1 MPRRNRRQQHQRDLD
16 FEIHED
22 SPAANELD
30 EQTEARDFASAL
42 HARRFSNDGYDYHT
56 PRSFNGMTDSNLTKS
71 STLVNE
77 TGDEDEAGHT
87 ISSMMD
93 DIQAE
98 KEKLASAAAPDGN
111 DRIEEDETFGGE
123 MEPDEKAALMDSDLE
138 HSPSRR
144 ESSNTHSSEEEDAAA
159 SRRESGVSAF
169 SSHKSGTAASE
180 SRRESILSTSSH
192 LSGHETSESRR
203 ESGIS
208 STSHRTSTDASESRR
223 VSESAISLTSEHSSD
238 YSGHYT
244 EHAEEGEAS
253 MAETSLHED
262 SATED
267 TASRRESTVSA
278 ASHSTHDRR
287 TDVSDSRRESIMSGI
302 THDQYTEG
310 SESRREST
318 MSGGT
323 HNQYTEASA
332 SRRESAYSAVSQD
345 HGSDAFASR
354 RESVVSGVSYSTD
367 RRSSGRTEA
376 LIQKAARDI
385 ITEIEKQKGRVSPK
399 PESVDGRQS
408 TRSESRASSNRQSD
422 THASIKDNQSVR
434 SDSRMSNTRSSDV
447 HSVKDNHSTRSNS
460 RMSNARASEDHES
473 IKDYRSNISGSRPP
487 SARPSDMHTP
497 VPDHFQATV
506 EDEEEEDLRHNVA
519 ADEAED
525 NSSSH
530 NEHEDDVFSDHSPRS
545 SVGSMSEAEHRKLED
560 TVTHRH
566 RSTRSSRISDFSRL
580 EEDQDDEEDF
590 IPTVRG
596 TPRPPFRSPSSVRAL
611 QMSSP
616 PPSVIG
622 SPRSS
627 KRTPLPTVS
636 RLGSPMSGMQYSPKK
651 TPPRFKRNTP
661 PLVLLHVTLLPLQWP
676 WGHVL
681 ENAHPDDLSQGA
693 KNVRDTWRQLQDRMG
708 DTTCERG
715 ILLPHPQ
722 EDFEILE
729 ERLLEALELPLRR
742 RARIL
747 ECGHYLGPSNEMTLD
762 EESDTE
768 DEYSENF
775 RHSRSSALDRQTH
788 WCGTCQTEIRYDAL
802 GPGKVFRIK
811 IYASNGLMKAGAWEA
826 CWKEMER
833 VDVELEPIVE
843 PAVQDEISRH
853 VLEQEKAME
862 LHHADEEELPEEANA
877 SFLEQESSVIYNA
890 PSSPPP
896 PEARGM
902 MPSTSATPSAPP
914 PGMHED
920 ERRWREEQRMREIYG
935 HTPAGH
941 AEHGGA
947 AEDAMP
953 SSEYTHRETPA
964 SPSAEAYARQEER
977 RQAPKADSLP
987 ELLLEAFKVMMQD
1000 KKNVMIAIMGVLV
1013 LVLALRVGAARD
1025 AHRDAMMFQPIMEA
1039 PEAPTVTVTER
1050 AAEQQTTSVVP
1061 SVESVSSASVATPSV
1076 ADVVSETT
1084 VSEAGEVRDA
1094 DADGEEERESAIA
1107 EKIIRVVETVTE
1119 VSVMVETATVTAAE
1133 AAAETFAPIEQ
1144 DTQTQ
1149 EETVGE
1155 KDVEEVTLGE
1165 VTVEDGVLE
1174 RAEETPGAT
1183 EEVTLED
1190 GVLEKAVEDDDT
1202 LEDGAREMTVEEEI
1216 VLEDAVLE
1224 KAEEIPETTEKE
1236 VTLEDGETLGATGEK
1251 LEEVLEEVLEV
1262 AQEAEET
1269 VKEVEREL

>member
-1 MPRRNRRQQHQRDLD
+1 MNARPVHQMPRRNRRQQHQRDLD

-22 SPAANELD
+22 PPATSEVD

-56 PRSFNGMTDSNLTKS
+56 PRFFNGTTDSNLTKS

-77 TGDEDEAGHT
+77 TGDEDEANHT
-87 ISSMMD
+87 ISSIMD
-93 DIQAE
+93 DLQAE
-98 KEKLASAAAPDGN
+98 KEKLAAAAAPDPS

-123 MEPDEKAALMDSDLE
+123 MEPDEKAMMDSELE
-138 HSPSRR
+138 DSTSRR
-144 ESSNTHSSEEEDAAA
+144 ESSSTHSLEAEDAAA
-159 SRRESGVSAF
+159 SRRDSGISAT
-169 SSHKSGTAASE
+169 SSHRSGTAASE
-180 SRRESILSTSSH
+180 SRRESIISTSSH

-208 STSHRTSTDASESRR
+208 STSRRTGTNASDSRR

-244 EHAEEGEAS
+244 EHAEEEEAS
-253 MAETSLHED
+253 FAETSLHED
-262 SATED
+262 AATED
-267 TASRRESTVSA
+267 TASRRDSTVSA
-278 ASHSTHDRR
+278 ASHSTHDRQ
-287 TDVSDSRRESIMSGI
+287 TDVSDSRRESTASGI
-302 THDQYTEG
+302 THDQYTER
-310 SESRREST
+310 SESRRESI
-318 MSGGT
+318 MSGST
-323 HNQYTEASA
+323 HDQYTEASA
-332 SRRESAYSAVSQD
+332 SRRESAYSAASRD
-345 HGSDAFASR
+345 HGSDVSASR
-354 RESVVSGVSYSTD
+354 RESAVSGVSYNTD

-385 ITEIEKQKGRVSPK
+385 ITEIEKQKGRLSPK

-422 THASIKDNQSVR
+422 AHASVKDNQSVR
-434 SDSRMSNTRSSDV
+434 SDSRMSNARPSDV

-460 RMSNARASEDHES
+460 RMTNARAPEDHES
-473 IKDYRSNISGSRPP
+473 IKDYRSNISGSQPP

-497 VPDHFQATV
+497 VPDDFQATV
-506 EDEEEEDLRHNVA
+506 EDEEEELGHNGA

-525 NSSSH
+525 NNSSQ
-530 NEHEDDVFSDHSPRS
+530 NEHDDDVFSDHSPRS

-566 RSTRSSRISDFSRL
+566 RSTRSSRMSDFSRL
-580 EEDQDDEEDF
+580 EDDQDEEDF

-747 ECGHYLGPSNEMTLD
+747 ECGHYLGPSNEMTLE

-768 DEYSENF
+768 DEYPESLK
-775 RHSRSSALDRQTH
+775 HLRSAALERQTH
-788 WCGTCQTEIRYDAL
+788 WCGTCQSEIRYDAL

-853 VLEQEKAME
+853 ALEQEKAME
-862 LHHADEEELPEEANA
+862 LHQADQEEGELPEEPNA

-896 PEARGM
+896 PETRVM
-902 MPSTSATPSAPP
+902 VSAPPSAPP

-920 ERRWREEQRMREIYG
+920 ERRWRDEQRLREIYG
-935 HTPAGH
+935 HAPSGH
-941 AEHGGA
+941 AEHSGA
-947 AEDAMP
+947 AENTMP
-953 SSEYTHRETPA
+953 SSEYPHRETPA
-964 SPSAEAYARQEER
+964 SPSAEAYARREER
-977 RQAPKADSLP
+977 RQQAPKTDSLP
-987 ELLLEAFKVMMQD
+987 GLLLEAFKVMMQD

-1025 AHRDAMMFQPIMEA
+1025 AHRDAMMFQPVMEA

-1050 AAEQQTTSVVP
+1050 AAEQQQTTSVVP
-1061 SVESVSSASVATPSV
+1061 SVESVSSASAATPSV
-1076 ADVVSETT
+1076 ADVVSEN
-1084 VSEAGEVRDA
+1084 ADLDA
-1094 DADGEEERESAIA
+1094 EKERETTAT

-1119 VSVMVETATVTAAE
+1119 VSVMVETATVTAPE
-1133 AAAETFAPIEQ
+1133 AATETLAPIEQ
-1144 DTQTQ
+1144 DTQAQ
-1149 EETVGE
+1149 EETVDE
-1155 KDVEEVTLGE
+1155 KDVEEITLEEAALKE
-1165 VTVEDGVLE
+1165 VTVEDDVLE
-1174 RAEETPGAT
+1174 RAEESTGAT
-1183 EEVTLED
+1183 DEVTLEDVVLEKVIEDEVTLED
-1190 GVLEKAVEDDDT
+1190 GALEKP
-1202 LEDGAREMTVEEEI
+1202 VEEDV

-1224 KAEEIPETTEKE
+1224 KAEEIQEISEKD
-1236 VTLEDGETLGATGEK
+1236 VTPEDGETLGAVKEN
-1251 LEEVLEEVLEV
+1251 LEAVLGV
-1262 AQEAEET
+1262 AREAEES

>member
-1 MPRRNRRQQHQRDLD
+1 MPRRNRRQQNQRDLD

-22 SPAANELD
+22 PPATSEVD
-30 EQTEARDFASAL
+30 ETEARDFASAL

-56 PRSFNGMTDSNLTKS
+56 PRFFNGTTDSNLTKS

-87 ISSMMD
+87 ISSIMD
-93 DIQAE
+93 DLQAE
-98 KEKLASAAAPDGN
+98 KEKLAAAAAPDPN

-123 MEPDEKAALMDSDLE
+123 MEPDEKAMMDSELE
-138 HSPSRR
+138 DSASRR
-144 ESSNTHSSEEEDAAA
+144 ESSSTHSLEEGDTAA
-159 SRRESGVSAF
+159 SRRESGISAT
-169 SSHKSGTAASE
+169 SSHKSGTVASE
-180 SRRESILSTSSH
+180 SRRESILSTTSSH

-208 STSHRTSTDASESRR
+208 STSHRTGTDASDSRR

-253 MAETSLHED
+253 FAETSLHED
-262 SATED
+262 AATED

-278 ASHSTHDRR
+278 TSHSTHDRQ
-287 TDVSDSRRESIMSGI
+287 TDVSDSRRESTASGI
-302 THDQYTEG
+302 THDQYTER

-318 MSGGT
+318 MSGST
-323 HNQYTEASA
+323 HDQYTEASA
-332 SRRESAYSAVSQD
+332 SRRESAYSAVSRD
-345 HGSDAFASR
+345 HGSDASASR
-354 RESVVSGVSYSTD
+354 RESAVSGVSYSTD

-385 ITEIEKQKGRVSPK
+385 ITEIEKQKGRLSPK

-408 TRSESRASSNRQSD
+408 SRSESRASSNRQSD
-422 THASIKDNQSVR
+422 AHASIKDNQSVR
-434 SDSRMSNTRSSDV
+434 SDSRMSDARPSDV

-460 RMSNARASEDHES
+460 RMTNARPSEDHES

-497 VPDHFQATV
+497 VPDDFRATV
-506 EDEEEEDLRHNVA
+506 EDEEEELGHNGA

-525 NSSSH
+525 NNSSQ
-530 NEHEDDVFSDHSPRS
+530 NEHDDDVFSDHSPRS

-566 RSTRSSRISDFSRL
+566 RSTRSSRMSDFSRL
-580 EEDQDDEEDF
+580 EDDQDEEEDF

-596 TPRPPFRSPSSVRAL
+596 TPRPPFRSPSSQAH
-611 QMSSP
+611 SP
-616 PPSVIG
+616 SHRVATG
-622 SPRSS
+622 
-627 KRTPLPTVS
+627 LPHVGDAV
-636 RLGSPMSGMQYSPKK
+636 LPKK

-747 ECGHYLGPSNEMTLD
+747 ECGHYLGPSNEMTLE

-768 DEYSENF
+768 DEYPESL
-775 RHSRSSALDRQTH
+775 RHLRSAALERQTH
-788 WCGTCQTEIRYDAL
+788 WCGTCQSEIRYDAL
-802 GPGKVFRIK
+802 GAGKVFRIK

-853 VLEQEKAME
+853 ALEQEKAME
-862 LHHADEEELPEEANA
+862 LHQADEEEGELPEEPNA

-896 PEARGM
+896 PETRVM
-902 MPSTSATPSAPP
+902 MSAPPSAPP
-914 PGMHED
+914 PGCTRTSAGGEMSRGCGRFTD
-920 ERRWREEQRMREIYG
+920 TRPRGREA
-935 HTPAGH
+935 PAG
-941 AEHGGA
+941 
-947 AEDAMP
+947 
-953 SSEYTHRETPA
+953 
-964 SPSAEAYARQEER
+964 
-977 RQAPKADSLP
+977 PKTDSLP
-987 ELLLEAFKVMMQD
+987 GLLLEAFKVMMQD

-1025 AHRDAMMFQPIMEA
+1025 AHRDALMFQPVM
-1039 PEAPTVTVTER
+1039 EAPTVTVTER
-1050 AAEQQTTSVVP
+1050 AADQQQTTSVVP

-1076 ADVVSETT
+1076 ADVVSEN
-1084 VSEAGEVRDA
+1084 A
-1094 DADGEEERESAIA
+1094 DPDGEKEDETTAT

-1119 VSVMVETATVTAAE
+1119 VSVMVETATVTAPE
-1133 AAAETFAPIEQ
+1133 AATETPAPVEQ
-1144 DTQTQ
+1144 DTQAQ
-1149 EETVGE
+1149 EETIEE
-1155 KDVEEVTLGE
+1155 KDV
-1165 VTVEDGVLE
+1165 
-1174 RAEETPGAT
+1174 
-1183 EEVTLED
+1183 EVTLED
-1190 GVLEKAVEDDDT
+1190 GLLEKTEQTVGATEKDVTLEEKAVEDEVT
-1202 LEDGAREMTVEEEI
+1202 LEDALEQAVEEET

-1224 KAEEIPETTEKE
+1224 KVEEIPEVTEKN
-1236 VTLEDGETLGATGEK
+1236 VALEDGETLAAAEED
-1251 LEEVLEEVLEV
+1251 LEVVLEV
-1262 AQEAEET
+1262 AQEAEES

>member
-1 MPRRNRRQQHQRDLD
+1 MPRRNRKQHLD

-22 SPAANELD
+22 PPATNGVD
-30 EQTEARDFASAL
+30 EETEARDFASAL

-56 PRSFNGMTDSNLTKS
+56 PRFFNGMTDSNLTKS
-71 STLVNE
+71 STLVNDA
-77 TGDEDEAGHT
+77 GDEPEHT
-87 ISSMMD
+87 TNPIMD

-98 KEKLASAAAPDGN
+98 KEKLAAAAAPNDN

-123 MEPDEKAALMDSDLE
+123 MEPDEKAALDSELE
-138 HSPSRR
+138 DP
-144 ESSNTHSSEEEDAAA
+144 A
-159 SRRESGVSAF
+159 SRRESFSTHSSEGEDAVSSRRESGISAT
-169 SSHKSGTAASE
+169 SSHRSGTAASE
-180 SRRESILSTSSH
+180 SRRESAMSTSSH

-208 STSHRTSTDASESRR
+208 SSSHRTGTDGSESRR
-223 VSESAISLTSEHSSD
+223 VSESAISLNSEHSSD
-238 YSGHYT
+238 YSGHDT
-244 EHAEEGEAS
+244 EHADEAEAS
-253 MAETSLHED
+253 FAETSLHED
-262 SATED
+262 AATED
-267 TASRRESTVSA
+267 TGSRRESTVSA
-278 ASHSTHDRR
+278 NSYSTHDRQ
-287 TDVSDSRRESIMSGI
+287 TDVSDSRRESIASGI
-302 THDQYTEG
+302 THDQYTER

-323 HNQYTEASA
+323 HDQYTEASA
-332 SRRESAYSAVSQD
+332 SRRESGYSAVSQE
-345 HGSDAFASR
+345 HGSDVSASR
-354 RESVVSGVSYSTD
+354 RESAVSGVSYNTD
-367 RRSSGRTEA
+367 RRTSGRTEA

-385 ITEIEKQKGRVSPK
+385 IDEIEKQKGRLSPQ
-399 PESVDGRQS
+399 PESVGDHQS
-408 TRSESRASSNRQSD
+408 TRSQSRASSNRQSD
-422 THASIKDNQSVR
+422 AHASVKDTQSVR
-434 SDSRMSNTRSSDV
+434 SDSRMSSARASDV
-447 HSVKDNHSTRSNS
+447 HSVRDNHSTRSNS
-460 RMSNARASEDHES
+460 RMSNTRQSEDHES
-473 IKDYRSNISGSRPP
+473 LKDYRSNISGSRPP

-497 VPDHFQATV
+497 VPEDFHASV
-506 EDEEEEDLRHNVA
+506 EDEEEEPVHANA

-525 NSSSH
+525 NNSSQ

-566 RSTRSSRISDFSRL
+566 RSTRSPRISDFSRL
-580 EEDQDDEEDF
+580 DDDQDDEGDF

-616 PPSVIG
+616 PPSVVG

-636 RLGSPMSGMQYSPKK
+636 RLGSPMSGMQFSPKK

-747 ECGHYLGPSNEMTLD
+747 ECGHYLGPSNEMTLEE

-768 DEYSENF
+768 DEYLSEHP
-775 RHSRSSALDRQTH
+775 RRSRSSALGRQTH
-788 WCGTCQTEIRYDAL
+788 WCGTCQSEIRYDAL

-843 PAVQDEISRH
+843 PAVQDEISH
-853 VLEQEKAME
+853 HAMEQEKAME
-862 LHHADEEELPEEANA
+862 LHHADEEEEGSRDELAEELNA

-896 PEARGM
+896 PETRVMVAPPM
-902 MPSTSATPSAPP
+902 SAPP
-914 PGMHED
+914 PVPPPAMHED
-920 ERRWREEQRMREIYG
+920 ERRWREEQRFREMYG
-935 HTPAGH
+935 HTPTGYADH
-941 AEHGGA
+941 SGA
-947 AEDAMP
+947 AQNTMP
-953 SSEYTHRETPA
+953 SSEYTHRDTPP
-964 SPSAEAYARQEER
+964 SPSAEAYARREDR
-977 RQAPKADSLP
+977 RQAPNAKADSLP
-987 ELLLEAFKVMMQD
+987 ALLLEAFKVMMQD

-1025 AHRDAMMFQPIMEA
+1025 AHRDAMMFQPVMQA

-1050 AAEQQTTSVVP
+1050 AVEQETSVVP
-1061 SVESVSSASVATPSV
+1061 SVEGVSLASVATPS
-1076 ADVVSETT
+1076 AEEVVSE
-1084 VSEAGEVRDA
+1084 
-1094 DADGEEERESAIA
+1094 
-1107 EKIIRVVETVTE
+1107 KIVRVVETVTE
-1119 VSVMVETATVTAAE
+1119 ISMMVETVTAT
-1133 AAAETFAPIEQ
+1133 AAAETFAPVEQ
-1144 DTQTQ
+1144 DTIQ
-1149 EETVGE
+1149 EESAEG
-1155 KDVEEVTLGE
+1155 KNVEEATLE
-1165 VTVEDGVLE
+1165 ETTLEETTIQDGVPE
-1174 RAEETPGAT
+1174 KAEETPAAT
-1183 EEVTLED
+1183 EETNLED
-1190 GVLEKAVEDDDT
+1190 VILEKAVEDEVT
-1202 LEDGAREMTVEEEI
+1202 LEESVPERAAEQEVFLENAVLENAAEQEV

-1224 KAEEIPETTEKE
+1224 KAEETPEVIEKE
-1236 VTLEDGETLGATGEK
+1236 VTLEDGETLGAT
-1251 LEEVLEEVLEV
+1251 EENLEEVLEV
-1262 AQEAEET
+1262 AQEAEES
-1269 VKEVEREL
+1269 VKEVDGEL

>member
-1 MPRRNRRQQHQRDLD
+1 MPRRNRRQQNQRDLD

-22 SPAANELD
+22 PPSTSEVD
-30 EQTEARDFASAL
+30 ETEARDFASAL

-56 PRSFNGMTDSNLTKS
+56 PRFFNGTTDSNLTKS

-77 TGDEDEAGHT
+77 TGDEDEANHT
-87 ISSMMD
+87 ISSIMD
-93 DIQAE
+93 DLQAE
-98 KEKLASAAAPDGN
+98 KEKLAAAAAPDPN

-123 MEPDEKAALMDSDLE
+123 MEPDEKAMMDSELE
-138 HSPSRR
+138 DSASRR
-144 ESSNTHSSEEEDAAA
+144 ESSSTHSLEEEDASA
-159 SRRESGVSAF
+159 SRRESGISAT

-180 SRRESILSTSSH
+180 SRRESIMSTSSH
-192 LSGHETSESRR
+192 RSGHETSESRR

-208 STSHRTSTDASESRR
+208 STSRRSGTDASDSRR

-253 MAETSLHED
+253 FAETSLHED
-262 SATED
+262 AATED

-278 ASHSTHDRR
+278 TSHSTHDRQ
-287 TDVSDSRRESIMSGI
+287 TDVSDSRRESTASGI
-302 THDQYTEG
+302 THDQYTER
-310 SESRREST
+310 SESRRESA
-318 MSGGT
+318 MSGST
-323 HNQYTEASA
+323 HDQYTEASA
-332 SRRESAYSAVSQD
+332 SRRESAYSAVSRD
-345 HGSDAFASR
+345 HGSDASASR
-354 RESVVSGVSYSTD
+354 RESAVSGVSYSTD

-385 ITEIEKQKGRVSPK
+385 ITEIEKQKGRLSPK

-408 TRSESRASSNRQSD
+408 TRSESRASSTRQSD
-422 THASIKDNQSVR
+422 AHASVKGSQSVR
-434 SDSRMSNTRSSDV
+434 SDSRMSDARASDI
-447 HSVKDNHSTRSNS
+447 HSVKDNHSTRSSS
-460 RMSNARASEDHES
+460 RMTNARASEDHES
-473 IKDYRSNISGSRPP
+473 MKDYRSNISGSRPP

-497 VPDHFQATV
+497 IPDDFQATV
-506 EDEEEEDLRHNVA
+506 EDEEEELGHNGA

-525 NSSSH
+525 NNSSQ
-530 NEHEDDVFSDHSPRS
+530 NEHDDDVFSDHSPRS

-566 RSTRSSRISDFSRL
+566 RSTRSSRMSDFSRL
-580 EEDQDDEEDF
+580 EDDQDEEEDF

-747 ECGHYLGPSNEMTLD
+747 ECGHYLGPSNEMTLE

-768 DEYSENF
+768 DEYPESL
-775 RHSRSSALDRQTH
+775 RHLRSAALERQTH
-788 WCGTCQTEIRYDAL
+788 WCGTCQSEIRYDAL

-853 VLEQEKAME
+853 ALEQEKAME
-862 LHHADEEELPEEANA
+862 LHQADEEGGELPEDPNA

-896 PEARGM
+896 PETRVM
-902 MPSTSATPSAPP
+902 SAPPSAPP

-920 ERRWREEQRMREIYG
+920 ERRWRDEQRLREIYG
-935 HTPAGH
+935 HTPSGH
-941 AEHGGA
+941 AEHSGT
-947 AEDAMP
+947 AENTMP

-964 SPSAEAYARQEER
+964 SPSAEAYARREER
-977 RQAPKADSLP
+977 RQQAPKTDSLP
-987 ELLLEAFKVMMQD
+987 GLLLEAFKVMMQD
-1000 KKNVMIAIMGVLV
+1000 KKNVMIAIMGVMV
-1013 LVLALRVGAARD
+1013 FVLALRVGAARD
-1025 AHRDAMMFQPIMEA
+1025 AHRDAMMFQPVM
-1039 PEAPTVTVTER
+1039 EAPTVTVTER
-1050 AAEQQTTSVVP
+1050 AAEQQTTSAVP
-1061 SVESVSSASVATPSV
+1061 RVESVSSASVAAPSV
-1076 ADVVSETT
+1076 ADVVSEN
-1084 VSEAGEVRDA
+1084 A
-1094 DADGEEERESAIA
+1094 DPDGEKERETTAA

-1119 VSVMVETATVTAAE
+1119 VSVMVETATVTAPE
-1133 AAAETFAPIEQ
+1133 ATAETLAPIEQ
-1144 DTQTQ
+1144 DTQAQ
-1149 EETVGE
+1149 EETVDE
-1155 KDVEEVTLGE
+1155 KVV
-1165 VTVEDGVLE
+1165 
-1174 RAEETPGAT
+1174 

-1190 GVLEKAVEDDDT
+1190 GVLEKVEETVGATENAVNLEDGETLGATEVTLEDVVLEKAIEDEVN
-1202 LEDGAREMTVEEEI
+1202 LEDGALETAVEEEV
-1216 VLEDAVLE
+1216 VLEDDVLE
-1224 KAEEIPETTEKE
+1224 KAEEIPEVAEKE
-1236 VTLEDGETLGATGEK
+1236 VDLEDGETLGAAEED
-1251 LEEVLEEVLEV
+1251 LEVVLEV
-1262 AQEAEET
+1262 AQEAEES